1 MRDSAGEPHHEPTRN
16 NPRADRD
23 PTVTQSSRPDA
34 TPGPP
39 TPADVATAARRIAGA
54 VEWTPLRP
62 STTLSE
68 LAGCRIH
75 LKFENL
81 QFTASFKER
90 GALNRLLSLTPT
102 ERRRGVVAL
111 SAGNHAQGVAR
122 HAGRLGIPA
131 TIVMPVTTP
140 FSKVRHTRE
149 LGAEVVLEGEDL
161 NGAREATD
169 RILADTGA
177 VFIHPYDD
185 PDVIAGQGTVGSEML
200 ADRPDLD
207 TLVVPVGG
215 GGLMAGIALAAQNH
229 PHPVRL
235 IGVQMRSYPS
245 MAAALAGHEAP
256 VAAPPTI
263 AEGIAVKTAGEL
275 TRRILKPAV
284 DRILLVDED
293 QVEDA
298 VALYADIEKTVVEGA
313 GAAALAAVLA
323 HPDLFTGHSVGLVV
337 SGGNIDSRLLASVL
351 MRRLVREGR
360 LAHLT
365 ITVSDRPGSLA
376 AVTAALAE
384 AGASVVDLAHR
395 RLATDIAATST
406 DLEVVIETRDPTHTD
421 QIVDLLLERGFHVTR
436 RPVT

>member
-1 MRDSAGEPHHEPTRN
+1 MTDSNESQ
-16 NPRADRD
+16 D
-23 PTVTQSSRPDA
+23 PASV
-34 TPGPP
+34 PGRTAALP
-39 TPADVATAARRIAGA
+39 TPTDVTAAAGRISGE
-54 VEWTPLRP
+54 VERTPLRP
-62 STTLSE
+62 SIILSE
-68 LAGCRIH
+68 LAGCQIH

-90 GALNRLLSLTPT
+90 GALNRLLTLAPA

-131 TIVMPVTTP
+131 TIVMPTTTP

-149 LGAEVVLEGEDL
+149 LGAEVVLEGSDL
-161 NGAREATD
+161 RAARAATD
-169 RILADTGA
+169 RILSDTGA

-185 PDVIAGQGTVGSEML
+185 PEVIAGQGTVGSEML
-200 ADRPDLD
+200 EDRPDLD

-215 GGLMAGIALAAQNH
+215 GGLLAGIVLAARNH
-229 PHPVRL
+229 RHPIRL
-235 IGVQMRSYPS
+235 IGVQMNSYPS
-245 MAAALAGHEAP
+245 MLEALAGRDAP
-256 VAAPPTI
+256 EQAPPTI

-275 TRRILKPAV
+275 TRRILAPAV
-284 DRILLVDED
+284 DRILLVGED

-313 GAAALAAVLA
+313 GAASLAAVLA
-323 HPDLFTGHSVGLVV
+323 HPEVFAGHRVGLVV

-365 ITVSDRPGSLA
+365 VTVSDRPGSLA
-376 AVTAALAE
+376 AVTATMAE

-406 DLEVVIETRDPTHTD
+406 DLEVVIETRDPAHSD
-421 QIVDLLLERGFHVTR
+421 QVVEMLRERGFVVTR
-436 RPVT
+436 RPVS

>member
-1 MRDSAGEPHHEPTRN
+1 MTDTS
-16 NPRADRD
+16 
-23 PTVTQSSRPDA
+23 QSSALADP
-34 TPGPP
+34 PMP
-39 TPADVATAARRIAGA
+39 TPADVVAAAGRITSA
-54 VEWTPLRP
+54 VERTPFRP
-62 STTLSE
+62 STTLSGI
-68 LAGCRIH
+68 AGCELH

-90 GALNRLLSLTPT
+90 GALNRLLALTPT
-102 ERRRGVVAL
+102 ERHRGVVAL

-161 NGAREATD
+161 RGAREATD
-169 RILADTGA
+169 RILAATGA

-185 PDVIAGQGTVGSEML
+185 PDVIAGQGTVGIEML
-200 ADRPDLD
+200 EDQPDLD

-215 GGLMAGIALAAQNH
+215 GGLMAGIVLAAQRH

-245 MAAALAGHEAP
+245 MLETLAGRPAP
-256 VAAPPTI
+256 DRAPPTI
-263 AEGIAVKTAGEL
+263 AEGIAVKTAGDI
-275 TRRILKPAV
+275 TRRILGPAV
-284 DRILLVDED
+284 DRILLVGED

-313 GAAALAAVLA
+313 GAASLAAVLG
-323 HPDLFTGHSVGLVV
+323 HPELFAGHRVGLVV

-376 AVTAALAE
+376 AVTGALAE

-406 DLEVVIETRDPTHTD
+406 DLEVVVETRDPSHTD
-421 QIVDLLLERGFHVTR
+421 EVIGILLERGFDVSR